1 MKYQSWARLSAAIAL
16 VGLLSACSD
25 SATAPARA
33 PLAVAPVA
41 AHTGDPSENDFN
53 TFPGE
58 LWVCP
63 DVGDPI
69 NGFIY
74 KWSITDNATNL
85 VVQSGVT
92 KNITGGTCTWLASV
106 PTTTYG
112 RYTAWVREDPAGRY
126 KISSIEAHYG
136 LNFPN
141 TPPPATIDMS
151 GKAISDI
158 ISNDFGVVFTF
169 YHTLQ

>member
-1 MKYQSWARLSAAIAL
+1 MKYQTWARLTAAFTFAA
-16 VGLLSACSD
+16 VLSACAD
-25 SATAPARA
+25 SATAPLRA

-69 NGFIY
+69 VGFLY
-74 KWSITDNATNL
+74 RWTITDNATML

-92 KNITGGTCTWLASV
+92 KNIVGGVCTFLASV
-106 PTTTYG
+106 PTDTYG
-112 RYTAWVREDPAGRY
+112 RYTAWVREAPAGKY
-126 KISSIEAHYG
+126 KIASIEAHYG

-141 TPPPATIDMS
+141 TPPPATLDMN
-151 GKAISDI
+151 GKAISDL

-169 YHTLQ
+169 YHTP